1 MIDITLNIEPK
12 IRGGINP
19 LTGEWCL
26 SKAEGYAGS
35 IIVEQPNQQVQNGM
49 YPILEWHHIEGETM
63 RDVAECQL
71 IMLDAMKAD
80 IDKMIAEV
88 KHRLTAAPDSTTQG
102 GEELKRNYKIEEK

>member
-1 MIDITLNIEPK
+1 
-12 IRGGINP
+12 
-19 LTGEWCL
+19 
-26 SKAEGYAGS
+26 
-35 IIVEQPNQQVQNGM
+35 
-49 YPILEWHHIEGETM
+49 M